1 MNSKRIN
8 KGRMK
13 DSSKRRIFHS
23 SFFILYLSVGYPFPV
38 LLRSIL
44 FYPFSVSALDTNL
57 SIALFKIN
65 NTYNGHFKWISNV
78 VCNICLFSL
87 LLVQVVCLPSKTLR
101 TECVFFTIQC
111 NPTRPACRRPTHWS
125 KKSQCTV
132 QSQWKF
138 LQKPQ
143 YSMNTLYFQFWFK
156 WQQKICLCE
165 RSFVATIFLFY
176 FIF

>member
-1 MNSKRIN
+1 
-8 KGRMK
+8 MK

-23 SFFILYLSVGYPFPV
+23 SFFIQYLSVGYPFPV

-65 NTYNGHFKWISNV
+65 NTYNGHFKRISNV

-111 NPTRPACRRPTHWS
+111 NPTRPACRRPTHTQQEIS
-125 KKSQCTV
+125 MYSSISMKILAKTTV
-132 QSQWKF
+132 F
-138 LQKPQ
+138 NEYPVLPV
-143 YSMNTLYFQFWFK
+143 L
-156 WQQKICLCE
+156 I
-165 RSFVATIFLFY
+165 
-176 FIF
+176 